1 MINTR
6 SSDSKSSILS
16 PEESEDLA
24 ILSLEYDW
32 PHQSLEKLLDQ
43 ARPFFVKFAKELFAH
58 KKSQLL
64 LQYPEHSREYL

>member
-1 MINTR
+1 MINAR
-6 SSDSKSSILS
+6 SGQTNGTILS
-16 PEESEDLA
+16 PEESEDLS

-32 PHQSLEKLLDQ
+32 SHQSLEKLLDQ

-64 LQYPEHSREYL
+64 TKYPQNSREYL